1 VETSYKCL
9 KSSRTSYFLFEARK
23 SETSQSWYSSQKNQR
38 QILELHPNIT
48 PNTYTYLR
56 NAPMTD
62 TEARELLPLYALNAL
77 EQGEA
82 AQVEAFIAR
91 NPEARTELQGFLE
104 TTAVL
109 ARSVP
114 QLEPAGELRSKV
126 LEKIRV
132 TPQVAPPASK
142 LIPSPASSSPAI
154 PMPAPPA
161 PSRAPSRWLIPLLS
175 ALAVAASMI
184 AVVLGTRVSSLN
196 TELEAARTQNDSQ
209 LSSLQNELNT
219 IRTQN
224 ASSVAVVAAPGAK
237 MYALF
242 DPSSKKAVGQVVL
255 TKDGRVFFAHEL
267 GTIPTGKTWQAW
279 AITKDSKAVSLG
291 VFAGS
296 SITQTT
302 PINIAA
308 FGVSEEP
315 VGGSSQ
321 PTQVRGLASL

>member
-1 VETSYKCL
+1 VETSYKYL
-9 KSSRTSYFLFEARK
+9 DSSRIRHFSLEARK
-23 SETSQSWYSSQKNQR
+23 TESCKSWRSSPK
-38 QILELHPNIT
+38 ILELHPNIT
-48 PNTYTYLR
+48 SNTYTYLR

-77 EQGEA
+77 EPGEA
-82 AQVEAFIAR
+82 VQVEAFIAR
-91 NPEARTELQGFLE
+91 NPNARAELQGFLE
-104 TTAVL
+104 TTALL

-114 QLEPAGELRSKV
+114 QLEPAGGLRSKV

-132 TPQVAPPASK
+132 TAQVAPPTSTPISS
-142 LIPSPASSSPAI
+142 LPAPI
-154 PMPAPPA
+154 PMPAPT
-161 PSRAPSRWLIPLLS
+161 PSRWLIPFLS
-175 ALAVAASMI
+175 TLAVAASLI

-196 TELEAARTQNDSQ
+196 TELEAARTRNATQI
-209 LSSLQNELNT
+209 SSLQNELT
-219 IRTQN
+219 MIRTQN

-242 DPSSKKAVGQVVL
+242 DPGSKKAIGQVVL

-267 GTIPTGKTWQAW
+267 GQIQTGKTWQAW

-296 SITQTT
+296 SIT
-302 PINIAA
+302 NAVNVDVAA

-315 VGGSSQ
+315 EGGSSQ
-321 PTQVRGLASL
+321 PTQVRGLAAL

>member
-1 VETSYKCL
+1 
-9 KSSRTSYFLFEARK
+9 
-23 SETSQSWYSSQKNQR
+23 
-38 QILELHPNIT
+38 
-48 PNTYTYLR
+48 
-56 NAPMTD
+56 MTD

-77 EQGEA
+77 EPGEA

-91 NPEARTELQGFLE
+91 NPDARAELHGFLE

-132 TPQVAPPASK
+132 TAQVAPPTSTPISSQP
-142 LIPSPASSSPAI
+142 IPIPAAL
-154 PMPAPPA
+154 A
-161 PSRAPSRWLIPLLS
+161 SRWLIPFLS
-175 ALAVAASMI
+175 TLAIAASLI

-196 TELEAARTQNDSQ
+196 TELEATRTQNASQ

-224 ASSVAVVAAPGAK
+224 ASGVAVVAAPGAK

-242 DPSSKKAVGQVVL
+242 DPSSKKPIGQVVL

-279 AITKDSKAVSLG
+279 AITKDAKAVSLG

-296 SITQTT
+296 SITQSA
-302 PINIAA
+302 PINVAA

-321 PTQVRGLASL
+321 PTQVRGLAAL

>member
-1 VETSYKCL
+1 
-9 KSSRTSYFLFEARK
+9 
-23 SETSQSWYSSQKNQR
+23 
-38 QILELHPNIT
+38 
-48 PNTYTYLR
+48 
-56 NAPMTD
+56 MTD

-77 EQGEA
+77 EPGEA
-82 AQVEAFIAR
+82 AQVEVFIAR
-91 NPEARTELQGFLE
+91 NPEARAELQGFLE

-132 TPQVAPPASK
+132 TAQVAPPASTP
-142 LIPSPASSSPAI
+142 ISSQPVPI
-154 PMPAPPA
+154 QMPDQAA
-161 PSRAPSRWLIPLLS
+161 SRWLIPALS
-175 ALAVAASMI
+175 TLAIAASLI

-196 TELEAARTQNDSQ
+196 TELEAARTQNTSQ
-209 LSSLQNELNT
+209 ISSLQNELTT

-224 ASSVAVVAAPGAK
+224 ASGVAVVAAPGAK

-242 DPSSKKAVGQVVL
+242 DPSSKKPIGQVVL

-296 SITQTT
+296 SITQST
-302 PINIAA
+302 PITIAPINVAA

-315 VGGSSQ
+315 AGGSSQ
-321 PTQVRGLASL
+321 PTRVRGLAAL

>member
-1 VETSYKCL
+1 
-9 KSSRTSYFLFEARK
+9 
-23 SETSQSWYSSQKNQR
+23 
-38 QILELHPNIT
+38 
-48 PNTYTYLR
+48 
-56 NAPMTD
+56 MTD

-77 EQGEA
+77 EPGEA
-82 AQVEAFIAR
+82 VQVEAFIAR
-91 NPEARTELQGFLE
+91 NPDARAELQGFLE

-132 TPQVAPPASK
+132 TAQVAPPANTP
-142 LIPSPASSSPAI
+142 ISSLPI
-154 PMPAPPA
+154 PMPTPT
-161 PSRAPSRWLIPLLS
+161 PSAAKWLIPFLS
-175 ALAVAASMI
+175 TLAIAASLI

-196 TELEAARTQNDSQ
+196 TELEAARTQNASQ
-209 LSSLQNELNT
+209 ISSLQSELNA

-302 PINIAA
+302 PINIAPINVAA

-315 VGGSSQ
+315 AGGSSQ
-321 PTQVRGLASL
+321 PTQVRGLAAL

>member
-1 VETSYKCL
+1 
-9 KSSRTSYFLFEARK
+9 
-23 SETSQSWYSSQKNQR
+23 
-38 QILELHPNIT
+38 
-48 PNTYTYLR
+48 
-56 NAPMTD
+56 MTD

-77 EQGEA
+77 EPGEA
-82 AQVEAFIAR
+82 ALVEAFIAR
-91 NPEARTELQGFLE
+91 NPDARAELQGFLE

-114 QLEPAGELRSKV
+114 QLEPASELRSKV

-132 TPQVAPPASK
+132 TAQVAPPASTP
-142 LIPSPASSSPAI
+142 ISSPPAPI
-154 PMPAPPA
+154 SMPAPSP
-161 PSRAPSRWLIPLLS
+161 PRWLIPFLS
-175 ALAVAASMI
+175 TLALAASLI

-196 TELEAARTQNDSQ
+196 TELEATRTQSASQ
-209 LSSLQNELNT
+209 LSSLQNELT
-219 IRTQN
+219 MIRTQN

-242 DPSSKKAVGQVVL
+242 DPSSKKAIGQVVL

-279 AITKDSKAVSLG
+279 AITKDSKAISLG

-296 SITQTT
+296 SITQSA
-302 PINIAA
+302 PINVAA

-315 VGGSSQ
+315 AGGSSQ
-321 PTQVRGLASL
+321 PTQVRGLAAL

>member
-1 VETSYKCL
+1 
-9 KSSRTSYFLFEARK
+9 
-23 SETSQSWYSSQKNQR
+23 
-38 QILELHPNIT
+38 
-48 PNTYTYLR
+48 
-56 NAPMTD
+56 MTD

-77 EQGEA
+77 EPGEA
-82 AQVEAFIAR
+82 VQVEAFIAH
-91 NPEARTELQGFLE
+91 NPDARAELQGFLE
-104 TTAVL
+104 TTALL

-114 QLEPAGELRSKV
+114 QLEPASELRSKV

-132 TPQVAPPASK
+132 TAQVAPPASTP
-142 LIPSPASSSPAI
+142 ISSPASSSPQI
-154 PMPAPPA
+154 PIPVLPA
-161 PSRAPSRWLIPLLS
+161 PSQATSRWLIPFLS
-175 ALAVAASMI
+175 TLAIAASLM

-196 TELEAARTQNDSQ
+196 TELEATRTQNATQ

-242 DPSSKKAVGQVVL
+242 DPTSKKAIGQVVL

-267 GTIPTGKTWQAW
+267 GSTPNGKTWQAW

-302 PINIAA
+302 PINIAPINVAA

-315 VGGSSQ
+315 AGGSSQ
-321 PTQVRGLASL
+321 PTQVRGLAAL

>member
-1 VETSYKCL
+1 
-9 KSSRTSYFLFEARK
+9 
-23 SETSQSWYSSQKNQR
+23 
-38 QILELHPNIT
+38 
-48 PNTYTYLR
+48 
-56 NAPMTD
+56 MTD

-77 EQGEA
+77 ELGEA
-82 AQVEAFIAR
+82 VQVEAFIAR
-91 NPEARTELQGFLE
+91 NPDARAELQGFLE
-104 TTAVL
+104 TTAML

-114 QLEPAGELRSKV
+114 QVEPAGELRSKV

-132 TPQVAPPASK
+132 TAQAAPPTK
-142 LIPSPASSSPAI
+142 PANSSAPALI
-154 PMPAPPA
+154 PMPARV
-161 PSRAPSRWLIPLLS
+161 SSRWLIPFLS
-175 ALAVAASMI
+175 TLAIAASLI

-196 TELEAARTQNDSQ
+196 TELKATRTQNASQ

-224 ASSVAVVAAPGAK
+224 ASGVAIVAAPGAK

-242 DPSSKKAVGQVVL
+242 DPGNKKAIGQVVL

-267 GTIPTGKTWQAW
+267 GQIPNGKTWQAW
-279 AITKDSKAVSLG
+279 AITKDSKAISLG

-302 PINIAA
+302 PINVAA

-321 PTQVRGLASL
+321 PTQVRGLAAL

>member
-1 VETSYKCL
+1 
-9 KSSRTSYFLFEARK
+9 
-23 SETSQSWYSSQKNQR
+23 
-38 QILELHPNIT
+38 
-48 PNTYTYLR
+48 
-56 NAPMTD
+56 MTD

-77 EQGEA
+77 EPGEA
-82 AQVEAFIAR
+82 VQVEAFIAR
-91 NPEARTELQGFLE
+91 NPDARAELQGFLE
-104 TTAVL
+104 TTTVL

-114 QLEPAGELRSKV
+114 QLEPASEFRSKV

-132 TPQVAPPASK
+132 TAQVAPPASTPISS
-142 LIPSPASSSPAI
+142 LPIPI
-154 PMPAPPA
+154 PAPPA
-161 PSRAPSRWLIPLLS
+161 PSQAASRWLIPFLS
-175 ALAVAASMI
+175 TLAIAASLV
-184 AVVLGTRVSSLN
+184 AVVLGTQISSLN
-196 TELEAARTQNDSQ
+196 TELEATRTQNASQ

-242 DPSSKKAVGQVVL
+242 DPGSKKPIGQVVL

-302 PINIAA
+302 PINVAA

-315 VGGSSQ
+315 AGGSSQ
-321 PTQVRGLASL
+321 PTQVRGLAAL